1 VSSRGD
7 VAAPLANTT
16 VVFTWLSPTGTDA
29 AAAAAV
35 LARRRRKAS
44 GMEAVERGICRLPQC
59 ERRCAVVPVWVNEL
73 WCVVAG

>member
-1 VSSRGD
+1 MYISVSSRGD

-35 LARRRRKAS
+35 LARRRRRRKAS
-44 GMEAVERGICRLPQC
+44 GMEAVERGICRSA
-59 ERRCAVVPVWVNEL
+59 RDDARSFRC
-73 WCVVAG
+73 G